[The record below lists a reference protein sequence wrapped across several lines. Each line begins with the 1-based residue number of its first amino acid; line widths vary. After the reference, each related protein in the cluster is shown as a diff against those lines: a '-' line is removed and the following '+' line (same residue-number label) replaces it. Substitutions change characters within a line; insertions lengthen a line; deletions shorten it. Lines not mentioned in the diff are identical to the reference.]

1 MAEIIVVQ
9 GPPGSGKS
17 TQSERLM
24 HDGIEDRRIFHVS
37 AGKRIRDIRSGM
49 VDSNFSNII
58 RDPNTPSP
66 TTDAVLRG
74 VVFEQMENTEEDD
87 LILVDGFP
95 RHEST
100 VDIFL
105 EDAEQRRHRLLGLV
119 SLEVSLGIS
128 LHRILA
134 RGSRSGEKV
143 IGNNLEDF
151 STRRYEEYLVKAEG
165 ITNAIG
171 GHVPVER
178 IDASVQPE
186 IVSEAFRRAVHNFL
200 A

>member
-24 HDGIEDRRIFHVS
+24 HDGIEDRRIFHIS

-49 VDSNFSNII
+49 VDSSFSNII
-58 RDPNTPSP
+58 RDPDILSP
-66 TTDAVLRG
+66 TTDVVLRG
-74 VVFEQMENTEEDD
+74 VVFEQMENTGEDD
-87 LILVDGFP
+87 LVLVDGFP

-105 EDAEQRRHRLLGLV
+105 EDAEHRRHRLLGLV
-119 SLEVSLGIS
+119 SLDVSLGIS
-128 LHRILA
+128 LQRILA
-134 RGSRSGEKV
+134 GGSRSGEKV
-143 IGNNLEDF
+143 IGNSLEDF
-151 STRRYEEYLVKAEG
+151 AIRRYEEYLVKAEG

-171 GHVPVER
+171 GHVLVKR
-178 IDASVQPE
+178 IDANVQPD
-186 IVSEAFRRAVHNFL
+186 IVSEAFRRAVHKLL